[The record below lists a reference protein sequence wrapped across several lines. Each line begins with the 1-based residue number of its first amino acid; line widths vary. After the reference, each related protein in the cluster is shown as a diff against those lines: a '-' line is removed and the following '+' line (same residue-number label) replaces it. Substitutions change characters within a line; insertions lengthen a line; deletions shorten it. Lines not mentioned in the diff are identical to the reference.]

1 MMKNLLS
8 QRTRLLRQALKLNQ
22 TDFARQIG
30 LTQTSLSMIEVGNNS
45 LTDKNIRLICATFN
59 VREAWLRDGEG
70 EMFNTPSPYAKELEA
85 ILDRLKPETQ
95 EYLLLIARELLAVQ
109 RKLLRR
115 YGALPPEDEP
125 GTDTAEAG
133 RPQGQNEPED

>member
-1 MMKNLLS
+1 MVNKRLK
-8 QRTRLLRQALKLNQ
+8 LLRKALSLYQ
-22 TDFARQIG
+22 SDFARRIG
-30 LTQTSLSMIEVGNNS
+30 LSQTSLSMIESGHNS
-45 LTDKNIRLICATFN
+45 LTDKNIKLICATFN

-70 EMFNTPSPYAKELEA
+70 EMFNAPSPYAKELET

-115 YGALPPEDEP
+115 YGPLPPEGPP
-125 GTDTAEAG
+125 GTDAAG
-133 RPQGQNEPED
+133 DVCPQEQNEPEA